1 MAGTLDHPRS
11 RGVYPA
17 ADPARRECGGSSPLA
32 RGLHRVGGARRV
44 RPGIIPAR
52 AGFTV
57 RQHGRR
63 MMAGDHPRSRGVY
76 PVAAVEEHPQPGSSP
91 LARGLRDHE
100 RRRARPRRII
110 PARAGFTDAWW
121 SWWSPIRDHPRSRGV
136 YGTASC
142 SPSRS
147 LGSSPLARGLRC
159 PRRRRAPGRAD
170 HPRSRGVYCPTGS
183 GRGSRAGSSPLARG
197 LRRQPRAGARSPR
210 IIPAR
215 AGFTGAPRGPARS
228 QADHPRSRGVYASRP
243 WRGPASP
250 GSSPLARGLL
260 ALCTLNEK
268 TFMDHPRSRGV
279 YPRPWTSSPAPPGSS
294 PLARGLLVGPHA
306 GRGHHRIIPA
316 RAGFTEPAPRE
327 SLRSPDHPR
336 SRGVYADTAVLAA
349 QVLGSSPLARGLPCF
364 LLTHALSYGIIPARA
379 GFTTARRT
387 TCLRR
392 WDHPRSR
399 GVYVGRSARAGPV
412 AGSSPLARGLR
423 HVDDDA
429 AGRARIIPARAG
441 FTPRQGPR
449 PARAADHPRS
459 RGVYGHEGT
468 GGLGGSGSSPL
479 ARGLLRPLGVESFE
493 ARIIPA
499 RAGFTR
505 NGQDH
510 LRRLPDHP
518 RSRGVYSRAA
528 AE

>member
-1 MAGTLDHPRS
+1 MNDAERAL
-11 RGVYPA
+11 A
-17 ADPARRECGGSSPLA
+17 GSSPLA
-32 RGLHRVGGARRV
+32 RGLLTHGGHGGLLS
-44 RPGIIPAR
+44 GIIPAR
-52 AGFTV
+52 AGFT
-57 RQHGRR
+57 GRPHAR
-63 MMAGDHPRSRGVY
+63 RPGRWDHPRSRGVY
-76 PVAAVEEHPQPGSSP
+76 AAPAVDALQDVRIIPARAGFTVPPVAGGAVEQDHPRSRGVYDDSPARARGAQGSSP
-91 LARGLRDHE
+91 LARGLRGLLGV
-100 RRRARPRRII
+100 RLGRRRII
-110 PARAGFTDAWW
+110 PARAGFTA
-121 SWWSPIRDHPRSRGV
+121 SRARACVRVADHPRSRGV
-136 YGTASC
+136 YFARGSAKKR
-142 SPSRS
+142 P
-147 LGSSPLARGLRC
+147 LGSSPLARGLL
-159 PRRRRAPGRAD
+159 
-170 HPRSRGVYCPTGS
+170 GV
-183 GRGSRAGSSPLARG
+183 
-197 LRRQPRAGARSPR
+197 RQAVQHQDG

-215 AGFTGAPRGPARS
+215 AGFTTCVCGSQISPR
-228 QADHPRSRGVYASRP
+228 DHPRSRGVYASRP

-441 FTPRQGPR
+441 FTRATASRSAWSSGSSPLARGLPLAKDLGLPAR
-449 PARAADHPRS
+449 RIIPARAGFTVMKELEDSEEADHPRS
-459 RGVYGHEGT
+459 RGVYYDR
-468 GGLGGSGSSPL
+468 LGSNPSRPGSSPL
-479 ARGLLRPLGVESFE
+479 ARGLLGTG
-493 ARIIPA
+493 RI
-499 RAGFTR
+499 T
-505 NGQDH
+505 
-510 LRRLPDHP
+510 
-518 RSRGVYSRAA
+518 
-528 AE
+528 